1 MVIFMK
7 RIIKWKGVLFLC
19 LFFVGCSRKNSV
31 ETTTVPEL
39 LDPVNV
45 SVDTHVVT
53 RGEIYEL
60 TYFEAEVIPY
70 IEELSFGVGGTVGNV
85 YVKIG
90 DSVTKGQVLAEN
102 ENHNR
107 LKQLESLYEQLETM
121 QDSNFYH
128 NTMLEYDIKIT
139 ELSGGDVS
147 ALELQLSQNME
158 LQELEEQHLRSQI
171 DELLL
176 EQSKNQVIAP
186 FDGEIVSMRD
196 YLLYQAVSEESPVIA
211 IADTKMVHIAT
222 DFINKQDYEKSHR
235 CYVIINGNEYEMEYI
250 PYDPDEIASLLLND
264 ITPKSQFKLIDP
276 NAQVSIGDSALVCMV
291 KNYRENVITI
301 PTNAIYSD
309 GTNKYVY
316 EVVGGTRIR
325 RPITIGVSN
334 SIMVEV
340 LDGIEEG
347 ALVYVKD

>member
-19 LFFVGCSRKNSV
+19 LLFVGCSRKNSV
-31 ETTTVPEL
+31 DTITVPEL

-60 TYFEAEVIPY
+60 IYFEAEVIPY
-70 IEELSFGVGGTVGNV
+70 IEELSFGVGGVVGNV
-85 YVKIG
+85 YVGIG

-102 ENHNR
+102 ENYN
-107 LKQLESLYEQLETM
+107 LSKQLESLYEQLETM

-128 NTMLEYDIKIT
+128 NTMLEYDIRIT
-139 ELSGGDVS
+139 ELSGGDTS

-171 DELLL
+171 DQLLL
-176 EQSKNQVIAP
+176 EQSNNQVIAP
-186 FDGEIVSMRD
+186 FDGVIVSMKD
-196 YLLYQAVSEESPVIA
+196 SLLYQSISEESPVIA
-211 IADTKMVHIAT
+211 IADTNIVHIVS
-222 DFINKQDYEKSHR
+222 DFINTQDYEKSDR

-250 PYDPDEIASLLLND
+250 PYDPEEIASLILND

-276 NAQVSIGDSALVCMV
+276 DAQVVIGESALVCMV
-291 KNYRENVITI
+291 NNYKENVITV

-316 EVVGGTRIR
+316 EVVSGARIR
-325 RPITIGVSN
+325 RPITVGVNN
-334 SIMVEV
+334 SIIVEV
-340 LDGIEEG
+340 INGIEEG